1 VTSSPQGKQKLRQ
14 DLDILEQMADGMEE
28 YLKSDVLFWSLSRTD
43 MPQLTL
49 GGYLMRQRRLLL
61 LRRLLD
67 EAEQE
72 RLDRAV
78 FQYRQATADRLVRWE
93 EKAHQELQARLR
105 QWQEHLRDIRHKQ
118 THVNYATAA
127 EVRTMIADFL
137 DEMSEPPY
145 QLDADIPRRL
155 NALDQELK
163 NHLRPGDFVWPEEWQ
178 PAYPREEYW
187 WLYGQPR

>member
-1 VTSSPQGKQKLRQ
+1 VTTSPDIQKLRH
-14 DLDILEQMADGMEE
+14 DLDILEQMADGMEA
-28 YLKSDVLFWSLSRTD
+28 YLKSDVLFWSMGRTD

-61 LRRLLD
+61 LRHLLD

-93 EKAHQELQARLR
+93 AKAHQELQARQR
-105 QWQEHLRDIRHKQ
+105 QWQEHLRDIRHKR
-118 THVNYATAA
+118 THVNYATAV
-127 EVRTMIADFL
+127 EVRTMMADFL

-178 PAYPREEYW
+178 PAYSREEYW

>member
-1 VTSSPQGKQKLRQ
+1 VTSSPQGIQKLRQ
-14 DLDILEQMADGMEE
+14 DLDTLEQMAGGMEA
-28 YLKSDVLFWSLSRTD
+28 YLTSDVLFWSLGRTD

-61 LRRLLD
+61 LRHLLD

-118 THVNYATAA
+118 THVNYATAV

-178 PAYPREEYW
+178 PAYSREEYW